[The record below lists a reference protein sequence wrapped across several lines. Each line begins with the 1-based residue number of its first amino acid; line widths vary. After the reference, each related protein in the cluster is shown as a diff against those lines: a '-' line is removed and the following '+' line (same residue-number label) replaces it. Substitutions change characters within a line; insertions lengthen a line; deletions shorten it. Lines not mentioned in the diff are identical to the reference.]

1 MEASQPVRK
10 PAVKNNFV
18 KRLVA
23 GTVLVGLAAAVVFA
37 IAMLPTPEEEIP
49 PVELKPVN
57 VTVWP
62 VQPVAELADTFV
74 LSAVVEPE
82 RVVNVAA
89 EVSARIERY
98 AEHSATVVWEG
109 RQSGGSMPLEEGT
122 TVSAGDPLVYLNSD
136 LLQARYDRA
145 RAQLDYDEREL
156 NRLKR
161 LFEQGNTSQTELDD
175 ARTSYEISK
184 ANAAE
189 AWQELQRTTIVAPI
203 SGILDRLPME
213 PGEFATPGA
222 VVAQI
227 VNTGQVKVMV
237 DIPERDIHYLS
248 VGDPV
253 EVLVQAPDL
262 ERVQGHIRYLGAV
275 AEPQTRTTP
284 AEILIDNADGKL
296 RSGQIVT
303 VRLTRRVIDQAL
315 MIPLASVIPLEID
328 RVVYI
333 VNEQDEAER
342 RTVTLGFIR
351 GQSIRVL
358 GGLTPGDRLI
368 VDGHRFVGP
377 GQPVTIVKTLTQ
389 SPAHIP

>member
-10 PAVKNNFV
+10 PAVNNNFV
-18 KRLVA
+18 KRVVA
-23 GTVLVGLAAAVVFA
+23 GTVLVGLAVAAVFA

-98 AEHSATVVWEG
+98 AEHGATVALEG
-109 RQSGGSMPLEEGT
+109 KPSGGGMPLEEGAS
-122 TVSAGDPLVYLNSD
+122 VSEGDPLVYLNSD

-145 RAQLDYDEREL
+145 RAQLEYDEREL

-175 ARTSYEISK
+175 ARTSFEISK
-184 ANAAE
+184 ANTAE
-189 AWQELQRTTIVAPI
+189 AWQELQRATISAPI
-203 SGILDRLPME
+203 NGILDRLPME

-227 VNTGQVKVMV
+227 VNTAQVKVMV

-253 EVLVQAPDL
+253 EVLVEAPGL
-262 ERVQGHIRYLGAV
+262 ERVQGYIRYLGAV

-284 AEILIDNADGKL
+284 AEILIDNADGQL
-296 RSGQIVT
+296 RSGQIVR

-315 MIPLASVIPLEID
+315 MIPLASVIPLEVD
-328 RVVYI
+328 RVVYV
-333 VNEQDEAER
+333 VNDQDEAAR
-342 RTVTLGFIR
+342 RTVELGFIR

-358 GGLTPGDRLI
+358 NGLTPGDRLI

-377 GQPVTIVKTLTQ
+377 GQPVAVVNTLQQ